1 MKVVGFYTK
10 DPVYTP
16 HAELLTKSLARF
28 GIEVDLLE
36 IEPSD
41 WLTITGLKPTM
52 VLNALKKWQEPVL
65 YLDIDSVVLEDV
77 QPYFESLVGK
87 ADMAAYY
94 RGGELISST
103 VFFDYSDKTL
113 ALVEKWKQINDADIN
128 LWDQMA
134 LQLAVEQSSDI
145 SCFTL
150 EPQYTYIFDL
160 SRELHPGVS
169 PVIEQLQASREGR
182 HKKKKQTLKYR
193 LLAPLGLKPKSSKRL
208 QARRERLAELSK
220 AFDVAFQFDV
230 TP

>member
-28 GIEVDLLE
+28 GVQVDLLA
-36 IEPSD
+36 IAPSD

-52 VLNALKKWQEPVL
+52 VLNALEKWREPVL
-65 YLDIDSVVLEDV
+65 YLDIDSVVLEDIR
-77 QPYFESLVGK
+77 PFFESLVGT
-87 ADMAAYY
+87 ADVAAYY
-94 RGGELISST
+94 RESELISST

-134 LQLAVEQSSDI
+134 LQLAIEQSEDI
-145 SCFTL
+145 HCYQL
-150 EPQYTYIFDL
+150 PPEYTYIFDL
-160 SRELHPGVS
+160 SRELHPGVE

-193 LLAPLGLKPKSSKRL
+193 LLAPIGIKPKSSRRL
-208 QARRERLAELSK
+208 KARRDRLVQLANE
-220 AFDVAFQFDV
+220 FDVVFQFD
-230 TP
+230 TAP